1 MKKPMATSIPACI
14 DPPVSP
20 LPFVRDDPEALEE
33 WIAFRLELDGLEA
46 SLQAEH
52 PGYNWK
58 QAMRPHKAEADAA
71 IRRSGAAA
79 GKAWR
84 RISWARPFAI
94 LRIGNPRI
102 QNPKSKIQNP
112 ENPVPG
118 IRYPAGFFVMQQP
131 SEAQNPHGRAHRNY
145 TATIV

>member
-1 MKKPMATSIPACI
+1 MAVVNAELSRPAELSSGPPELPGLIAVSVWMTYVTGEARSTGETTMKKPMATSIPACI

-58 QAMRPHKAEADAA
+58 QAMRPHKAEAAA
-71 IRRSGAAA
+71 LRRG
-79 GKAWR
+79 
-84 RISWARPFAI
+84 
-94 LRIGNPRI
+94 
-102 QNPKSKIQNP
+102 
-112 ENPVPG
+112 
-118 IRYPAGFFVMQQP
+118 
-131 SEAQNPHGRAHRNY
+131 GR
-145 TATIV
+145 